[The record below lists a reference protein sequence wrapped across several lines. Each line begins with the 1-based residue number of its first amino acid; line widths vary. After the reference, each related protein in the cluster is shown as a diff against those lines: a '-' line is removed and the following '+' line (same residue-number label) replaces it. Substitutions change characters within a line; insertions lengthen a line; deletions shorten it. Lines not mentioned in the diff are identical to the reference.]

1 MAATAPTPLSRGGL
15 GGVLR
20 PRDLV
25 RAVTLLKKLFSWRG
39 SREIETWRWIARKA
53 SRQEQSPRGADAN
66 PATWDAKSLSE
77 RNSNLKVAGSIFHQ
91 QGRDLGDSRVTPCV
105 TSVIYLYVLGWPL
118 AYTLFVLL
126 GNGKTWSKRCK
137 MWPRTVIEI
146 KQIVIVTEQ
155 KTHPWFLQ
163 RQEKQKKKR
172 KKKPKKWWSINLHD
186 AKVGYKLQTPP
197 CAPTSFHCT
206 AELGGCWWDWCLW
219 CIASKSGK
227 EKELLVRFCF
237 D

>member
-39 SREIETWRWIARKA
+39 SQEIETWRWIARKA

-91 QGRDLGDSRVTPCV
+91 QGRDVGDSRVTPCV
-105 TSVIYLYVLGWPL
+105 TSLISRYVLGWPL
-118 AYTLFVLL
+118 AYTMFVLL

-137 MWPRTVIEI
+137 MWPRTLSNRKI

-163 RQEKQKKKR
+163 RQGKKKKEEKET
-172 KKKPKKWWSINLHD
+172 KKVMI
-186 AKVGYKLQTPP
+186 YKFARCQGGLQTPDSTVCTHIVSLYCWVRRLLMELVP
-197 CAPTSFHCT
+197 LVHC
-206 AELGGCWWDWCLW
+206 
-219 CIASKSGK
+219 
-227 EKELLVRFCF
+227 F
-237 D
+237 